1 MSGSGLLMHHLRTP
15 FRLLRPPL
23 PLAAEEGGAA
33 ELTVDDEEEDA
44 VVVDAIVE
52 DVTERLEGVGAV
64 VSMVVVLW

>member
-1 MSGSGLLMHHLRTP
+1 M
-15 FRLLRPPL
+15 
-23 PLAAEEGGAA
+23 
-33 ELTVDDEEEDA
+33 TVDDEEEDA